1 VRRAAA
7 ERREVS
13 RRLIDYATRKSL
25 HISMVKSTHAGF
37 RIALLRRGLSMQ
49 EVFNHLASLVVEE
62 DPAMVS
68 ILDDIEVQKRDRR
81 IKQVTATDAESI
93 FDLIESD
100 LVDVDFDGTG
110 EKEAEDG

>member
-1 VRRAAA
+1 
-7 ERREVS
+7 
-13 RRLIDYATRKSL
+13 
-25 HISMVKSTHAGF
+25 MVKSTHAGF

-110 EKEAEDG
+110 EKEAEDE

>member
-1 VRRAAA
+1 
-7 ERREVS
+7 
-13 RRLIDYATRKSL
+13 
-25 HISMVKSTHAGF
+25 
-37 RIALLRRGLSMQ
+37 
-49 EVFNHLASLVVEE
+49 
-62 DPAMVS
+62 MVS

-110 EKEAEDG
+110 EKEAEDE